1 MEKIASFTVDHI
13 KLQPGI
19 YVSRKDTVG
28 QEVITTFDLR
38 MTSPNEEPV
47 MNTAEMH
54 TIEHLGATFLRNH
67 PVYKDKTIYFGPMG
81 CRTGFYLLLAG
92 DYESKDIVPLIREM
106 FEFIRDYKDE
116 VPGASARDCGNYLD
130 MNLPMANYLAKK
142 YLTEVLD
149 HISDERL
156 IYPEKHGGKE
166 MLGIIGAME
175 IEVNRIKEQMEDV
188 SVTDKAG
195 MSFFEGKWNG
205 NDVVVVRSGIGK
217 VNAAVC
223 AQILADTFHAD
234 AIINTG
240 IAGSLKNEINIGD
253 IVLSTDAIQHDM
265 DAQGFGYAPGVIPQM
280 EVSDFQADEKLI
292 ELAKKCCAEVCPDIQ
307 VFTGR
312 VVSGDQF
319 ISDKKKKEWLSSQF
333 EGLCAEMEGAAIAQA
348 AYLNHVPFLIIRA
361 ISDKADDSATMDY
374 PEFEAMAAENSVK
387 LLADIVRQGI

>member
-1 MEKIASFTVDHI
+1 
-13 KLQPGI
+13 
-19 YVSRKDTVG
+19 
-28 QEVITTFDLR
+28 
-38 MTSPNEEPV
+38 
-47 MNTAEMH
+47 
-54 TIEHLGATFLRNH
+54 
-67 PVYKDKTIYFGPMG
+67 
-81 CRTGFYLLLAG
+81 
-92 DYESKDIVPLIREM
+92 
-106 FEFIRDYKDE
+106 
-116 VPGASARDCGNYLD
+116 
-130 MNLPMANYLAKK
+130 
-142 YLTEVLD
+142 
-149 HISDERL
+149 
-156 IYPEKHGGKE
+156 

-223 AQILADTFHAD
+223 AQILVDTFHAD

-333 EGLCAEMEGAAIAQA
+333 EGLCAEMEGAAIAQE